1 MTHRELQGK
10 IRIKLRIVA
19 DLGLCTRVGIFLLL
33 VPVRSYAGQAEQPG
47 WVKTCPI
54 RNVQEV

>member
-33 VPVRSYAGQAEQPG
+33 ALVERIPEQA
-47 WVKTCPI
+47 
-54 RNVQEV
+54 